1 MVRANAN
8 VDGVACY
15 EIALYPLNPKTKS
28 FHTVTLF
35 VDKAKMELVKVN
47 VKTRE
52 NADVTYKIKN
62 FKANPALNDGDFKFN
77 QAGFP
82 GVKMVDNRL

>member
-1 MVRANAN
+1 
-8 VDGVACY
+8 
-15 EIALYPLNPKTKS
+15 
-28 FHTVTLF
+28 
-35 VDKAKMELVKVN
+35 MELVKVN

-62 FKANPALNDGDFKFN
+62 FKANPGLNDGDFKFN
-77 QAGFP
+77 QSGFP